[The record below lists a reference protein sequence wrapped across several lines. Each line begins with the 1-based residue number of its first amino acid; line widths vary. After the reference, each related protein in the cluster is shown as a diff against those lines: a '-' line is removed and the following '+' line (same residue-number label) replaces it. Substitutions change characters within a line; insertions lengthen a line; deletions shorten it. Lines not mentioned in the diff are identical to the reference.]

1 LYKNATVAQVTYP
14 AQVSSSLQFIINFL
28 QQNEKNFFGKF
39 VSLMS
44 NMLMKPQ
51 FVLQKI
57 FILLHI
63 CAIISYI

>member
-14 AQVSSSLQFIINFL
+14 AQVSSSSQFILNFL
-28 QQNEKNFFGKF
+28 QQNEKNIFGKF
-39 VSLMS
+39 VPVIS

-57 FILLHI
+57 FILPHI